1 MSATAVVLAMTVLS
15 IGTAFVMIHRARELA
30 QLGDRQRR
38 RSRDQELHWA
48 AIRLRADGNQGHEL
62 QELLCA
68 ETNCTPAEAD
78 SAIFR
83 VGAHI

>member
-1 MSATAVVLAMTVLS
+1 MTVLS
-15 IGTAFVMIHRARELA
+15 IGAGFVMVRRVHGLA
-30 QLGDRQRR
+30 QLSHRQQR

-48 AIRLRADGNQGHEL
+48 AIRLRSDGNKGHDL
-62 QELLCA
+62 QERLCA